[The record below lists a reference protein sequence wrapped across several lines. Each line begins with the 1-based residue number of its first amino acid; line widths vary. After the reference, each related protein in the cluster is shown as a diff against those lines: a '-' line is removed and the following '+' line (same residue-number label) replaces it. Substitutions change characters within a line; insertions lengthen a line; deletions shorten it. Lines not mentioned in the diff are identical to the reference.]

1 VGSLVWFCGL
11 VVAILCPIGSVNVGV
26 LGLYLLVAS
35 LSYSVSLRN
44 VWADLG
50 FVVNIYVWSAK
61 WINCV
66 DLLSVMGLIVIL
78 CDYGF
83 EDIDGYIYLN
93 AKNLCYLGSV
103 IAYGWLMSM
112 C

>member
-50 FVVNIYVWSAK
+50 FVVNIYV
-61 WINCV
+61 
-66 DLLSVMGLIVIL
+66 
-78 CDYGF
+78 
-83 EDIDGYIYLN
+83 
-93 AKNLCYLGSV
+93 
-103 IAYGWLMSM
+103 
-112 C
+112 